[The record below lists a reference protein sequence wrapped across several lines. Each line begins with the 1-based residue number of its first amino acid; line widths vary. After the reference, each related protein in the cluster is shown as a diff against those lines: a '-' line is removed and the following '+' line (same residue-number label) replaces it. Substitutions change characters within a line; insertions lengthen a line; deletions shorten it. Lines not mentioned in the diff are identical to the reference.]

1 MPASK
6 MVALSYPE
14 SLKLIFINKEVVF
27 LASLS
32 LTINHV
38 ALRREY
44 QLLSGAPNSGVKYK
58 LQPL

>member
-6 MVALSYPE
+6 MVDLSYPE

-27 LASLS
+27 LS